1 MQRSNVL
8 LGIAIAAGLGIAIP
22 VVAQTQTNTASIGSQ
37 EISGQVIG
45 INDDEFLLQTSSGQV
60 LVEAEDRPL
69 RRANLA
75 EGESITVTGVYDESD
90 FEAYTIVR
98 PNGDVIQVWD

>member
-1 MQRSNVL
+1 MKRSNML
-8 LGIAIAAGLGIAIP
+8 LGTAIAAGLGIAIP
-22 VVAQTQTNTASIGSQ
+22 VVAQTQINTALMGSQ
-37 EISGQVIG
+37 EISGQIIG
-45 INDDEFLLQTSSGQV
+45 ISDDEFLLQTSSGQV

-90 FEAYTIVR
+90 FEAYTIIR
-98 PNGDVIQVWD
+98 SNGDVVQVWD